1 MFNFTTPLG
10 EIAVNLLGHASLLIK
25 WQGKN
30 IFVDPYSNVADF
42 SEQPKADLVLLTHHH
57 YDHLDE
63 EALKEIVTDKTVFV
77 SNTGCSETLPQ
88 TNVLK
93 QGEEYSYDKIRIKAV
108 YAYNMINKRED
119 GSPYHPRGEGNGY
132 ILDFGGY
139 RVYIAGDTE
148 LIPEMRELGVID
160 LAFLPKNLPYTMS
173 DDMFIEAAKT
183 IKPANLF
190 AYHFF
195 KIDIEKL
202 KANLPAGVRL
212 HNID

>member
-1 MFNFTTPLG
+1 MYNFTTPLG
-10 EIAVNLLGHASLLIK
+10 EIAVNLLGHASLLFK

-42 SEQPKADLVLLTHHH
+42 SLQPKADLVLLTHHH

-63 EALKEIVTDKTVFV
+63 EALKEIVTDNTIFV
-77 SNTGCSETLPQ
+77 TNSGCKETLPKA
-88 TNVLK
+88 NVLK
-93 QGEEYSYDKIRIKAV
+93 QGDEFIFDRIGIKAV

-119 GSPYHPRGEGNGY
+119 GMPYHPRGEGNGY

-195 KIDIEKL
+195 KIDIDKL